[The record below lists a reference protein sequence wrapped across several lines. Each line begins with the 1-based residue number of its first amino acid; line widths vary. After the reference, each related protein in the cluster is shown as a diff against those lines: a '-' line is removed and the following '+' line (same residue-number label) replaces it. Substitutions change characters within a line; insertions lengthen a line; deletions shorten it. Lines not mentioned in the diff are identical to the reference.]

1 MEIVNF
7 KNQTQTWSTMDN
19 IEPGELEKIGFDGG
33 RSLADTVDKAS
44 RVLFPTLFAVYNV
57 VYWAAYALPD

>member
-1 MEIVNF
+1 
-7 KNQTQTWSTMDN
+7 MDN

-57 VYWAAYALPD
+57 VYWAVYALPD